1 MSIIL
6 EEIHNRCRNERD
18 GFKTIRAHS
27 NKMEEVETISSE
39 LITTFTDDGGKK
51 IRLIGVQAS
60 NPKQMNFKQM
70 RLVNH
75 L

>member
-39 LITTFTDDGGKK
+39 LITTFTDDEKK
-51 IRLIGVQAS
+51 IRLIGVQVS

>member
-1 MSIIL
+1 
-6 EEIHNRCRNERD
+6 
-18 GFKTIRAHS
+18 
-27 NKMEEVETISSE
+27 MEEVKTISSE
-39 LITTFTDDGGKK
+39 LITTFTDDGKK

-70 RLVNH
+70 RLVDH